1 MNESTYDA
9 LILGLN
15 IFVFTVALT
24 AGMAL
29 MASINQMVEYTKTSI
44 EQQIGGNL
52 VQEYG
57 DEAERT
63 FTGAEVLSFYGQKL
77 NGKLKDY
84 NLYVRAGGAQS
95 EIMVY
100 GKNSGTGYLNRTFIM
115 KCINAN
121 TFLFELQ
128 P

>member
-15 IFVFTVALT
+15 IFIFTVALT

-29 MASINQMVEYTKTSI
+29 MASINQMVEYTKISI

-115 KCINAN
+115 KCINEN